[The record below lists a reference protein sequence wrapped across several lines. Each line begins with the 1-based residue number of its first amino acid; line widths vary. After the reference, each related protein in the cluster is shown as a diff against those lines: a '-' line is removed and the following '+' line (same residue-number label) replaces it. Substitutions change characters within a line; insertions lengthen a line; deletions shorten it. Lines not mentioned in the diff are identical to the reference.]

1 MSLNLEN
8 EIYLNKLEIKEL
20 SSIVPHLATENV
32 FNSNLI
38 DDIAY
43 VDYTENS
50 KGLTRLKPLKGLPD
64 YIDDLYIFKYIHSNE
79 IDETTNNANKIFLKK
94 GKDKSASLIVKK
106 FTTITTEV
114 FGEFCEQKIVFL
126 VNLQN
131 EKYKENSIIFQTLKN
146 IERRT
151 NNAAFKGYEKFYKCK
166 NPVAVIKYKVN
177 TSRLSINNVLT
188 NLNIL
193 EERLNLMGAG
203 LMSIDYTRDLSGVLE
218 KERMINDF
226 LKLGFIEQAESEE
239 ENKKY
244 YIVNEFTKFKT
255 WDEKTTKDDDED
267 IKNKIKILDTD
278 ATCGRNTFKY
288 IRSTDS
294 VCCVVKYYNKI
305 VSNFEAGDVQK
316 KDRNPFVRIC
326 VHSFVRTFR
335 KNLQTSRCCQERI
348 NEIRNINTRI

>member
-8 EIYLNKLEIKEL
+8 EKEINLNKLELKEL

-50 KGLTRLKPLKGLPD
+50 KGLTCLQPLKGLPD
-64 YIDDLYIFKYIHSNE
+64 YIDDLYIFKYIHSCE
-79 IDETTNNANKIFLKK
+79 IEENTNNANKIFLKQ

-131 EKYKENSIIFQTLKN
+131 EREKENSIIFQTLKN

-151 NNAAFKGYEKFYKCK
+151 DHSAFKGYEKFCKCK

-177 TSRLSINNVLT
+177 TSRLTLKNVLK
-188 NLNIL
+188 NLNLL
-193 EERLNLMGAG
+193 EESLNLMGAG

-218 KERMINDF
+218 KERMINHF
-226 LKLGFIEQAESEE
+226 LKLGFIEQSESEE

-255 WDEKTTKDDDED
+255 WDEKSIKYDDGDD
-267 IKNKIKILDTD
+267 IKKQN
-278 ATCGRNTFKY
+278 
-288 IRSTDS
+288 
-294 VCCVVKYYNKI
+294 
-305 VSNFEAGDVQK
+305 
-316 KDRNPFVRIC
+316 
-326 VHSFVRTFR
+326 
-335 KNLQTSRCCQERI
+335 
-348 NEIRNINTRI
+348 